1 MLENT
6 EGTIKNGK
14 SRETGKIGYTRRRK
28 IKQKHNTIWVR
39 HHYMQIKTYTGISHL
54 VQVNTNNVNK
64 TWNLPQTTGGKD
76 KPNKHK

>member
-1 MLENT
+1 
-6 EGTIKNGK
+6 
-14 SRETGKIGYTRRRK
+14 
-28 IKQKHNTIWVR
+28 
-39 HHYMQIKTYTGISHL
+39 MQIKTYTGISHL